1 MKKREENMSL
11 YNDNVI
17 FLKENYPYVK
27 WNEKQKIERNTHEI
41 YVMEDKKS
49 NVVIGVMVE
58 NHLWTLGSRYD
69 VEIAAECWVGQF
81 ENVNYRTIFIILGI
95 GNGIYIRKLSEK
107 YPDNYIIACEPDTK
121 LFYEYLTNEDIKK
134 DLNEN
139 VFLAAGENVAAL
151 YAELIDKM
159 VNYDNKKEIIYTVI
173 PNYQMINQQLVL
185 QYRQRYRDRI
195 ERLIMARNTII
206 NDENSRA
213 INELKNMFIFYQQ
226 YSVGQLYDTIKKMK
240 LEKKVAIVVAAGPS
254 LDKNINDLK
263 KAEGKAFIMVVDT
276 ALKTVIKAGIK
287 PNLAITIDPDKD
299 PALFDNEEIRKLPLC
314 VTICGN
320 NQIIAKHQGKLFF
333 PTGDNSFMEN
343 LAKKYNKGV
352 YTVPTGGSVANNA
365 FSIVGLMGFKT
376 VILVGQDLAYPN
388 GQVHTTEAYDNEE
401 NIDDASTR
409 YYQVEDIYGGKV
421 YTEAN
426 MDCYRKWFEE
436 QIKINP
442 QLEVIDA
449 TEGGAKIYGSKIMS
463 LREAIQKKCELNNE
477 NDYKTIVNPDETM
490 FNEKQK
496 KEIEQYYINVEK
508 KLEELKIMLK
518 QQEENYIELEKL
530 EEKNMSD
537 EYKTVVVRTSEMT
550 KKIEKHELFELARL
564 YHNIVEFR
572 VYDNMNDK
580 NNQKLTESIKAS
592 RGGRMV
598 CQTYMENV
606 DKVKKIWHK
615 LLIENKLIKD
625 EKEFY

>member
-1 MKKREENMSL
+1 MSL

-27 WNEKQKIERNTHEI
+27 WNEKQKIESNTHEI
-41 YVMEDKKS
+41 CVMEDKKS

-69 VEIAAECWVGQF
+69 AEIAAECWVGQF

-226 YSVGQLYDTIKKMK
+226 YSIGQLYDTIKKMK